1 MDTSSHTVGGE
12 IISDLSKP
20 KEEITYILLTLAPF
34 QEKVVTGLTKGKKK
48 KKKKPEQRVN
58 GIWWFFYNMVLI
70 PFNTSLE
77 DISEAL

>member
-48 KKKKPEQRVN
+48 KKKARTKGE
-58 GIWWFFYNMVLI
+58 WHMVVFLQYGPH
-70 PFNTSLE
+70 PF
-77 DISEAL
+77 